1 MNGNVSLMSR
11 FLPKM
16 TLGNKI
22 FIIVGL
28 LILVAMATQGQI
40 IVSLVKSEL
49 ENNVSANIQQE
60 VNSVAEVLH
69 EILGQAETDLD
80 VIRAH
85 KSIENYL
92 TYLAFDDIDAMSE
105 EVDIMEAF
113 LKRVYSAKKQYKYI
127 QLTGGKKPIL
137 QLVDGVRTEQFE
149 SYNQEAVY
157 SELEKALSTGKR
169 DVLHKVERKNGQ
181 LVLVS
186 VGALVVEKKV
196 EGLIW
201 IVQPLSVPIDK
212 SFTAL
217 AGRGFTG
224 VIKNN
229 DGEIVAYSK
238 GEDESIVNGIG
249 HQELAGWT
257 LVQQGFPE
265 LDWEIILGIEED
277 KAFAVIDEL
286 NLTGLI
292 IMLVALVVVLAIL
305 RFVVNIV
312 LTRPISMIANRM
324 CDIAEG
330 EGDLTVTLET
340 RGEDE
345 MAELAHAFNM
355 FLGKIHHTVEQVV
368 NSVAQVVESVHK
380 LEDLSR
386 QTTEEMTNQQQDT
399 EQAATAATQM
409 SATIQD
415 VVKNATSTAESADDA
430 RHAATEGKQVVNE
443 SINSI
448 NKLAE
453 EITHAAEVIQALESE
468 SENIGTI
475 LDVIQGI
482 ADQTNLLALNAA
494 IEAARAGE
502 QGRGFAVVADEVRTL
517 AQRTRSSTTEIQK
530 IIEKLQSGAENA
542 VQVMGKGKQQ
552 VDISVEHVQQTNKSF
567 ESIADAITFISDMN
581 TQIASATEE
590 QSSVAEEISR
600 NVANISYTG
609 EQTVTHAQESSA
621 ATEKLSHLT
630 DQLHNAV
637 SHFKI

>member
-1 MNGNVSLMSR
+1 MSLTSR
-11 FLPKM
+11 FIPKM

-22 FIIVGL
+22 FIAVGL
-28 LILVAMATQGQI
+28 LILVAMAIQGRVT
-40 IVSLVKSEL
+40 VSLVKNEL
-49 ENNVSANIQQE
+49 ETNVSANIQQE
-60 VNSVAEVLH
+60 VNSVADILH
-69 EILGQAETDLD
+69 EILGQTEADLG

-92 TYLAFDDIDAMSE
+92 TYLAFDDPDSMSE
-105 EVDIMEAF
+105 EVDILEAF
-113 LKRVYSAKKQYKYI
+113 LKRVYRAKKQYTNI
-127 QLTGGKKPIL
+127 QLTGRKRPVL
-137 QLVDGVRTEQFE
+137 QLVEGARTEQFE
-149 SYNQEAVY
+149 PYDQKAVY
-157 SELEKALSTGKR
+157 SRLEEAVSAGKK
-169 DVLHKVERKNGQ
+169 DVLHKVKIKNGK
-181 LVLVS
+181 LELVS
-186 VGALVVEKKV
+186 VGALVVDNKV

-201 IVQPLSVPIDK
+201 ISQPLSAPVNK
-212 SFTAL
+212 SFAAL
-217 AGRGFTG
+217 AEQGFTG

-229 DGEIVAYSK
+229 HGDIVASSD
-238 GEDESIVNGIG
+238 GVSENIISGIG
-249 HQELAGWT
+249 NMNLPGWT
-257 LVQQGFPE
+257 LVQQDFPE
-265 LDWEIILGIEED
+265 LDWKILLGIEKD
-277 KAFAVIDEL
+277 KAFAVINDL

-292 IMLVALVVVLAIL
+292 IMLVALVLVLVIL

-312 LTRPISMIANRM
+312 LTRPITMIANRM

-340 RGEDE
+340 RGNDE

-386 QTTEEMTNQQQDT
+386 QTSEEMNRQQQDT
-399 EQAATAATQM
+399 EQAATATTQM

-415 VVKNATSTAESADDA
+415 VVKNATSTAESADNA
-430 RHAATEGKQVVNE
+430 RQAATEGTQIVSE
-443 SINSI
+443 SLNSI
-448 NKLAE
+448 NKLAD
-453 EITHAAEVIQALESE
+453 EITDASEVIHALESE

-517 AQRTRSSTTEIQK
+517 AQRTRSSTTEIQN
-530 IIEKLQSGAENA
+530 IIEKLQAGAGNA
-542 VQVMGKGKQQ
+542 VQVMGRGKQQ
-552 VDISVEHVQQTNKSF
+552 VDISVEHVQLTNKSF
-567 ESIADAITFISDMN
+567 ESIAEAITFISDMN

-590 QSSVAEEISR
+590 QSSVAEEISQ
-600 NVANISYTG
+600 NVANISYAG
-609 EQTVTHAQESSA
+609 EQTVAHAQESSA
-621 ATEKLSHLT
+621 ATENLSRLT
-630 DQLHNAV
+630 DQLHDAV